1 MPEEVG
7 AKGGRGFG
15 KRKDVQRGGGWG
27 RGRGKGKGTGGGGAG
42 ARSKGKVEGGSK
54 GKGGSLLDFSSQS
67 IFVPLTKE
75 EPPTLFITDTLDG
88 WLQPEGN
95 MYTGLLVKR
104 PFAGM
109 WDCVQ
114 GDIDEARPN
123 FGSNMSNLTIEKLVR
138 VRVNESQELLPARL
152 STCADEILSAAS
164 LPDAL
169 SKQIH
174 ADACAIG
181 KRVGSLCP
189 SAHELEVKLEIIGD
203 YPCQRW
209 HQDNY
214 VGRAIVTY
222 TGHTGTDYT
231 RHSNVDFWELNNCGN
246 SDCIIRE
253 KSKIRNVG
261 VGDILF
267 MKGTRYPYGA
277 KGLVHKSPEKRYHK
291 DGRILNRLI
300 LKIDVK
306 ELRSE

>member
-1 MPEEVG
+1 MG
-7 AKGGRGFG
+7 AQQGGGRG
-15 KRKDVQRGGGWG
+15 RG
-27 RGRGKGKGTGGGGAG
+27 RGNGKGKEGGAGSRGKGKGGTMG
-42 ARSKGKVEGGSK
+42 KGKGVRGK
-54 GKGGSLLDFSSQS
+54 GKGGAKGRPSQS
-67 IFVPLTKE
+67 IFEPLTKE
-75 EPPTLFITDTLDG
+75 DSSKDEPTLFITDNLDG

-104 PFAGM
+104 PFTGL
-109 WDCVQ
+109 WDCIQ

-123 FGSNMSNLTIEKLVR
+123 FGSHLSNLTIEKR
-138 VRVNESQELLPARL
+138 VRMRMNESQELLSVRL

-174 ADACAIG
+174 ADTCAIG
-181 KRVGSLCP
+181 KHVGSLCP
-189 SAHELEVKLEIIGD
+189 SAPELEVKLEIIGEN
-203 YPCQRW
+203 PCQRW

-231 RHSNVDFWELNNCGN
+231 RDSNVDFWELNNCGN

-253 KSKIRNVG
+253 KSEIEAVE

-267 MKGTRYPYGA
+267 MKGTRYPCGA
-277 KGLVHKSPEKRYHK
+277 KGLVHKSPEKRYHQ
-291 DGRILNRLI
+291 DGRVLNRLI

-306 ELRSE
+306 ELRDNTAGQPA